1 MRCWR
6 WNGMINRLKKLDKRF
21 GLALPLLLLLFYGV
35 WAQYLAYQA
44 GILPAA
50 APSVAVAVA
59 GFDAV
64 KPENSVVVAVSGAVK
79 NRGYYALPAD
89 MELRDFLDFIG
100 LQAESDVSAWDL
112 AHQPQHGD
120 QYYVANVLETEPPDW
135 LLNETYPEPAAT
147 KPTERLNIN
156 TATLEEL
163 QQLPGIGPSRAQ
175 AIINYRVEHNGF
187 RYAEELLGVKGIGEK
202 IYEQLQDRIKV

>member
-1 MRCWR
+1 
-6 WNGMINRLKKLDKRF
+6 MINRLKKLDKRF

-35 WAQYLAYQA
+35 WAQYFAYQA

-50 APSVAVAVA
+50 APSAAVAVA

-89 MELRDFLDFIG
+89 MKLRDFLDFIG

-120 QYYVANVLETEPPDW
+120 QYYVANGLENEPPDW

-147 KPTERLNIN
+147 EPTERLNIN

-187 RYAEELLGVKGIGEK
+187 RYVEELLGVKGIGEK
-202 IYEQLQDRIKV
+202 I

>member
-1 MRCWR
+1 
-6 WNGMINRLKKLDKRF
+6 MINRLKKLDKRF

-35 WAQYLAYQA
+35 WAQYSAYQA

-79 NRGYYALPAD
+79 NRGYY
-89 MELRDFLDFIG
+89 G

-135 LLNETYPEPAAT
+135 LLNETSPEPAAT

-187 RYAEELLGVKGIGEK
+187 RYVEELLGVKGIGEK

>member
-1 MRCWR
+1 M
-6 WNGMINRLKKLDKRF
+6 
-21 GLALPLLLLLFYGV
+21 
-35 WAQYLAYQA
+35 
-44 GILPAA
+44 
-50 APSVAVAVA
+50 A

-120 QYYVANVLETEPPDW
+120 QYYVANGLETEPPDW
-135 LLNETYPEPAAT
+135 LLNETYPEPAAME
-147 KPTERLNIN
+147 PTERLNIN

-187 RYAEELLGVKGIGEK
+187 RYVEELLGVKGIGEK
-202 IYEQLQDRIKV
+202 IYEQLQDRVKV